1 MHHAAGADMHWL
13 TFVLHLQVHRLNP
26 EAYEADCQ
34 RAIQQVI
41 RPNGRQAFKF
51 SDGKDSQCRFD
62 LKHTHFLKQP
72 VRYKLAFTHRA
83 LQIC

>member
-1 MHHAAGADMHWL
+1 MRSVSDADRLWL
-13 TFVLHLQVHRLNP
+13 MFVLHLQVHRLNP

-51 SDGKDSQCRFD
+51 SDGRDSQCRFD
-62 LKHTHFLKQP
+62 TDQQP
-72 VRYKLAFTHRA
+72 VHQAAFQ
-83 LQIC
+83 LDL